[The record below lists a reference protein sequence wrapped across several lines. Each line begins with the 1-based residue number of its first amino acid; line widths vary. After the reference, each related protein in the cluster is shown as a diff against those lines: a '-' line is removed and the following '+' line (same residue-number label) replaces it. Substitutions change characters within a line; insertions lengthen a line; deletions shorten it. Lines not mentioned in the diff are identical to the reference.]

1 MRNAF
6 DGLRLDMGERGIPE
20 LEVISGNLWGCKTA
34 SKNTRLGETVLTS
47 ACFQYSR
54 HTRAGSTGQVLVPT
68 AVWQTGGLSQSPGLG
83 SGEALFVIM
92 LWGFAVQMPLECC
105 VSQDPR
111 SVHTTGR
118 KTRCPFPL
126 LMWVCQGNH

>member
-34 SKNTRLGETVLTS
+34 SKNIRLGETVLTS

-54 HTRAGSTGQVLVPT
+54 HTKAGSTGQVL
-68 AVWQTGGLSQSPGLG
+68 VWQTGGLSQSPALG

-105 VSQDPR
+105 VSQDPC

-118 KTRCPFPL
+118 KTGVPSRF
-126 LMWVCQGNH
+126 